1 MKHNNKIFL
10 TRNWHEE
17 AVNFLREKKYEV
29 ITWDKNNIPT
39 ESEIINILKDC
50 VAIISEFDDKISSNI
65 ISAAPHLK
73 IISNRAVGYENI
85 DLKAAKDRN
94 IKVGNTPGVLVE
106 TCADFTMALLLNI
119 ARNITYSNRDVLKG
133 KWQSFYQL
141 PYLGFDIYNKNLGII
156 GLGQIGTA
164 FAKRAIN
171 GFNMNTYYWSR
182 NRKTD
187 IEDEIGINWIDNIND
202 LVANCEY
209 ISIHCALTPE
219 THKIVGKEQFSL
231 MKNVKLINTSRGPTL
246 DQDSLIDA
254 INDGNVYAAALDV
267 TDPEPPDY
275 KSEIINHP
283 KVLVTPHLGSGS
295 NETFKKMAM
304 MAAQNIVNALEGN
317 EMISQVKL

>member
-133 KWQSFYQL
+133 KWQSFYLL